1 MKEWHYSK
9 WAGYPGM
16 HRTLALLEERYYWPH
31 MGADVETYVEL
42 KTPAGLLQPLPVPKR
57 PWESLSM
64 DFIIGLPKFSKYATF
79 ISVTNECPAEEAAR
93 LFLRHVFWTEL
104 FNIHPQTDGQTER
117 VNALLEAYLRHYVS
131 ATQRN
136 WSKFGA
142 TNQSPFE
149 IVTGQQP
156 LTPNAVVTHC
166 TGPNPAAYRFAK
178 YWQGKNDLA
187 RACLHKANKCSK
199 KWAGKKRRDVQFQV
213 GASVLAKLHLILRYT
228 GLHMGLVR
236 RYEGPF
242 KVVKRVG
249 KVAYKL
255 ELPAKLKVYPA
266 FHISML
272 KPFYEDKEDPNRGKF
287 ERAPMGVKVSYD
299 REVKNIEVDR
309 VIRQKYHRPRHEYL
323 VRWKGL
329 PDSEASWEPAEAL

>member
-1 MKEWHYSK
+1 MTRE
-9 WAGYPGM
+9 PI
-16 HRTLALLEERYYWPH
+16 LALPDFGKPYEVRTDASDYVIGEVLMQDGQPIAFESRKLNETERSYTVQEKE
-31 MGADVETYVEL
+31 MTVVVEL
-42 KTPAGLLQPLPVPKR
+42 KTPAGLLQPLPVPER

-64 DFIIGLPKFSKYATF
+64 DFIIGLPKSESFGSILVVVDRFSKYATF

-93 LFLRHVFWTEL
+93 LFLRHV
-104 FNIHPQTDGQTER
+104 R
-117 VNALLEAYLRHYVS
+117 S
-131 ATQRN
+131 
-136 WSKFGA
+136 GA

-166 TGPNPAAYRFAK
+166 TRPNPAAYRFAK
-178 YWQGKNDLA
+178 YWQEKNDLA

-199 KWAGKKRRDVQFQV
+199 KWAGKKRMDVQFQV
-213 GASVLAKLHLILRYT
+213 GDSVLAKLHLILRYT
-228 GLHMGLVR
+228 GLHKGLVR

-272 KPFYEDKEDPNRGKF
+272 KPFHGDQEDPN
-287 ERAPMGVKVSYD
+287 
-299 REVKNIEVDR
+299 
-309 VIRQKYHRPRHEYL
+309 
-323 VRWKGL
+323 
-329 PDSEASWEPAEAL
+329 